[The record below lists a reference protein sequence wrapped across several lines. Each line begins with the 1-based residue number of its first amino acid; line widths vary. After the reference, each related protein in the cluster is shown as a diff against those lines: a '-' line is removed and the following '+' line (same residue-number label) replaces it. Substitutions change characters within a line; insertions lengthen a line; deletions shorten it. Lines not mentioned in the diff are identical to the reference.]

1 MPEAQSPLARAR
13 EDYLDYLQV
22 ERGLAANSVAAY
34 ARDTAAYLAFLSER
48 NIVDPDCVTRADV
61 EAFAAEKRDAGFA
74 SASIE
79 RALSA
84 VKGFHRFMVSEGT
97 AKNHPTA
104 AVRLPKKEERLPDY
118 ISVEQAQALLDQPF
132 PPTAAGERDRAM
144 LEVLYGCGLRVS
156 ELVGLDLR
164 DLYLDEGF
172 VRVFG
177 KGSKERIV
185 PMGRTAVGI
194 LRRYLEKS
202 RPELISSPDR
212 SFQQGSC
219 HDRAEPCCREHSVYR
234 KARCT
239 FRFPAVADPCCHP
252 RDLFLQRVD
261 PFSGD
266 RRSPYNRRLLQ
277 DRSADL
283 PADLLFYH
291 TEPFLIHKIALVQHD
306 KIAPHAQQ
314 FHDIHMLSGL
324 RHDSLVRRDHK
335 EHQIHPCHAG
345 SHIPDKLLMSRD
357 VDDPCPLPV
366 RQVKPRK
373 AQINGDT
380 PAFFFLQPV
389 RISPGQGADQC
400 CLPMIDMSCGSND
413 HMAHLTPPFLR
424 IAPFLNCSAR

>member
-1 MPEAQSPLARAR
+1 MPDPQSPLARAR

-177 KGSKERIV
+177 KGSKERLV
-185 PMGRTAVGI
+185 PIGGTALER
-194 LRRYLEKS
+194 LRAYLAGP
-202 RPELISSPDR
+202 RGELAAHARVAR
-212 SFQQGSC
+212 S
-219 HDRAEPCCREHSVYR
+219 A
-234 KARCT
+234 
-239 FRFPAVADPCCHP
+239 PAVFLNKNGGRISRQTAHAVCERYGRIAGIEGLHPHTLRHSFATHMLAGGADLRVLQEILGHASVSTTQIYTHVDRTHLTQIYREAHP
-252 RDLFLQRVD
+252 R
-261 PFSGD
+261 
-266 RRSPYNRRLLQ
+266 
-277 DRSADL
+277 
-283 PADLLFYH
+283 
-291 TEPFLIHKIALVQHD
+291 
-306 KIAPHAQQ
+306 
-314 FHDIHMLSGL
+314 
-324 RHDSLVRRDHK
+324 
-335 EHQIHPCHAG
+335 
-345 SHIPDKLLMSRD
+345 
-357 VDDPCPLPV
+357 
-366 RQVKPRK
+366 
-373 AQINGDT
+373 
-380 PAFFFLQPV
+380 
-389 RISPGQGADQC
+389 
-400 CLPMIDMSCGSND
+400 
-413 HMAHLTPPFLR
+413 
-424 IAPFLNCSAR
+424 ARA